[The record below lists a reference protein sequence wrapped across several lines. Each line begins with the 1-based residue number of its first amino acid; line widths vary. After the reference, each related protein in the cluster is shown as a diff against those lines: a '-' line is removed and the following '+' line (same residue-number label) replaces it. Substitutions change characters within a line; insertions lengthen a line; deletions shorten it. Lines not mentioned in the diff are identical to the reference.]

1 MVAEREV
8 DASLGLTEAS
18 PDGSEGVQADKA
30 RQSPA
35 VTIGNKLD

>member
-1 MVAEREV
+1 MVADREV
-8 DASLGLTEAS
+8 DESLGLSEAS

-35 VTIGNKLD
+35 VTSGNKVD